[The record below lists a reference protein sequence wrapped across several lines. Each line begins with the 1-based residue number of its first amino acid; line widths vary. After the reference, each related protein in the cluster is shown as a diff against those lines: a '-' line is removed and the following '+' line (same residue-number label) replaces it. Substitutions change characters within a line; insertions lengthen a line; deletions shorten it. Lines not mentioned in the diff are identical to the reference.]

1 MKSLPLAGSVACI
14 ALAISGCGT
23 LYKLD
28 VTAYNNPNVEVGT
41 SYVILSGNPDI
52 PVSSP
57 EFIEYASQVERAL
70 EPKGF
75 RRIED
80 GDLSKAALGIYVSM
94 AVSDPAKRYHTVQRG
109 LYESPYA
116 DESAATVRGSGQ
128 SGGGNDGSGGAS
140 QAKMP
145 TTPAPEMLA
154 GVAENS
160 FATTVFTKHLNLVA
174 IDLQAYIKE
183 IADVGRE
190 QAVPVEVWSVDIET
204 TGQPSDLKEVFP
216 VMVAASQPY
225 LGDSTDDVVH
235 TKLSATD
242 KRVQQI
248 KSGN

>member
-1 MKSLPLAGSVACI
+1 MKSLPLAGSITCI
-14 ALAISGCGT
+14 ALAMSGCST

-28 VTAYNNPNVEVGT
+28 VTAYNNPNVDIGN
-41 SYVILSGNPDI
+41 SYVILSGNPDL

-57 EFIEYASQVERAL
+57 EFVEYASQVERAL

-75 RRIED
+75 TRVA
-80 GDLSKAALGIYVSM
+80 GDDPSKADLGVYVSM

-128 SGGGNDGSGGAS
+128 SGGSNDGSGGAS

-145 TTPAPEMLA
+145 TTPAPEMLS

-174 IDLQAYIKE
+174 VDLQSYIKE
-183 IADVGRE
+183 IEAVGRE
-190 QAVPVEVWSVDIET
+190 KAVPIEVWSVDIET

-216 VMVAASQPY
+216 VMVAAGQPY
-225 LGDSTDDVVH
+225 VGDSTDDVVQ
-235 TKLSATD
+235 TKLSGSD
-242 KRVQQI
+242 QRVRQI
-248 KSGN
+248 KTGN

>member
-1 MKSLPLAGSVACI
+1 MNKSLIAISISCI
-14 ALAISGCGT
+14 ALTVSGCGT

-28 VTAYNNPNVEVGT
+28 VTAYNNPNIDVGT

-57 EFIEYASQVERAL
+57 EFVEYASQVERAL

-75 RRIED
+75 TRVAD
-80 GDLSKAALGIYVSM
+80 DDPTKAALGIYVSM
-94 AVSDPAKRYHTVQRG
+94 AVSDPAKRYHSVQTG

-116 DESAATVRGSGQ
+116 DESAAAVRGSGQ
-128 SGGGNDGSGGAS
+128 SGGSNPGSGGTS

-145 TTPAPEMLA
+145 ASPAPEMLS

-174 IDLQAYIKE
+174 IDLQSYIKE
-183 IADVGRE
+183 IAEVGRE
-190 QAVPVEVWSVDIET
+190 DAVPVEVWSVDIET
-204 TGQPSDLKEVFP
+204 TGQPSDLSEVFP
-216 VMVAASQPY
+216 VMVAAGQPY
-225 LGDSTDDVVH
+225 LGDSTDDVVQ
-235 TKLSATD
+235 TKLSGSD
-242 KRVQQI
+242 QRVQHI